1 MDSLCSYNAAGGL
14 AAAELELEQRTLF
27 RGFLHGSNKQHGW
40 IEPEQPRMCT
50 DCWTVVCRLQRCGK
64 VRDQFLHMVLLG
76 MFDKAGGY
84 KLAYKYFDE
93 FEARWKHHPPEQLLH
108 AASIS
113 LYPPAL
119 EAIQRWCGITYPE
132 LAYALW
138 TPRTQGRYAC
148 CARAL
153 DTLD

>member
-1 MDSLCSYNAAGGL
+1 
-14 AAAELELEQRTLF
+14 
-27 RGFLHGSNKQHGW
+27 
-40 IEPEQPRMCT
+40 
-50 DCWTVVCRLQRCGK
+50 
-64 VRDQFLHMVLLG
+64 MVLLG

-84 KLAYKYFDE
+84 KFAYKYFDE